1 MLKVKCLSFVSV
13 PELIYI
19 YDLLNGKDSY
29 MQFNESH
36 IPFITFEHINNKEE
50 NECSKLGAGLEI
62 FQVILSSGLAVVSC
76 FLLL

>member
-1 MLKVKCLSFVSV
+1 MRPGSETCH
-13 PELIYI
+13 I